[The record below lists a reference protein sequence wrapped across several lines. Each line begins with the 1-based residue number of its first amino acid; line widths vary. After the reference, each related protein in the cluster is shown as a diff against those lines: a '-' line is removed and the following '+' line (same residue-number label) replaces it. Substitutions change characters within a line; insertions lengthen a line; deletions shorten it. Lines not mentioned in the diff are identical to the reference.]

1 MVMELELLEA
11 RVTQDPGQD
20 PLGEMVATL
29 TQTTMEDQLEQAALG
44 RSQRQAMLA
53 LVQIQV
59 TAVEQDLETAPR
71 SLARE
76 VRAKS
81 QFLIQSLLYISS

>member
-11 RVTQDPGQD
+11 RVTQEPGQD
-20 PLGEMVATL
+20 PPGE
-29 TQTTMEDQLEQAALG
+29 TQTTMEDQPEQAALG

-71 SLARE
+71 SLAKE